1 MDGFKLIAI
10 RPLVGCDKKFLKN
23 LQVGCIY
30 QFYNEY
36 QFYDINKFEI
46 NDLNSIELINEK
58 AISTDVYNI
67 IYNSQIPHDLYSIE
81 SVSKNIINVSAIVGK
96 NGSGKSTI
104 VELFNLFIFCL
115 SNRLDLINVDIFKRD
130 HSLNDE
136 DQKRLK
142 EELNSFD
149 LFNCEMYYLIEN
161 VIYCIVK
168 KGKSFYQMFFE
179 ANDNSF
185 DNIFSL
191 NEKKTVEISLDFPK
205 KNKIDFLRNT
215 FFYSISANYSLYG
228 LNTNETGIW
237 LKSIFH
243 KNDGYQAPI
252 VIDPMR
258 TKGKIDINSLT
269 YLSKSRLLSNIF
281 RKLEPNQKI
290 ENSLRN
296 LVNNKIVQNIDI
308 KLDLNKFRV
317 IDNNSINNYDQ
328 NFIIKIDDKNIY
340 LRYTF
345 KYNNRFDTIIK
356 TFNPDFKGKENE
368 GILDK
373 LTREYILK
381 KTFTVLKKY
390 PEYEI
395 FSKNVFKEV
404 LKDENV
410 KYEKH
415 VFEKLA
421 LEDFSHS
428 TFKLRQAINFY
439 VYDFYKL
446 NDQTNKSYVI
456 STSKDDG
463 ISDIINNMIEEIKS
477 EKIIELQRDGGA
489 EIDLESSFE
498 LVHNKYNLV
507 YYIPPSFFEVDIQ
520 FQEKGSFNSL
530 SSGEKQMIFSIS
542 SIIYHL
548 TNLKSIDSEERIS
561 YKYFNIILDEI
572 ELYFHPEFQRK
583 YIYELLRSIKSMNF
597 HLYGINIMFLTHSP
611 FILSDIPNQNI
622 LRLIDGFQ
630 DQYDENGKTF
640 GANIHE
646 LLANDFYLAEGF
658 MGEFAKEKIL
668 DLILYLKFD
677 EEDSNS
683 IKSKLSW
690 SEASAKGIID
700 IVGEPIIK
708 ERLESLFEKKFY
720 KNDKDYYLN
729 KIKEYELKLK
739 KIDYEK
745 NSN

>member
-36 QFYDINKFEI
+36 QFNDINKLKLNNLNYVKLI
-46 NDLNSIELINEK
+46 NDEAINN
-58 AISTDVYNI
+58 DVYNI
-67 IYNSQIPHDLYSIE
+67 IYDSQIPYDLYSIE
-81 SVSKNIINVSAIVGK
+81 SLNKNIINVSAIVGK

-115 SNRLDLINVDIFKRD
+115 SNRLDLINVDIFKRN
-130 HSLNDE
+130 HLLSDE
-136 DQKRLK
+136 DQKRLN
-142 EELNSFD
+142 EELDSFE
-149 LFNCEMYYLIEN
+149 LFNCEMYYLIEDL
-161 VIYCIVK
+161 IYCIVK
-168 KGKSFYQMFFE
+168 KGNSFYQKVFE
-179 ANDNSF
+179 ARNQTDEKKF
-185 DNIFSL
+185 TL
-191 NEKKTVEISLDFPK
+191 NEEKTVELSIDFPK
-205 KNKIDFLRNT
+205 KNKIDFLKNT

-252 VIDPMR
+252 VLDPMR

-281 RKLEPNQKI
+281 RRLEPNQKK

-296 LVNNKIVQNIDI
+296 LVNNKVVQNIDI
-308 KLDLNKFRV
+308 KLDFKKFRV
-317 IDNNSINNYDQ
+317 IDNNSISNYDQ
-328 NFIIKIDDKNIY
+328 NFIVKIEDKNIY
-340 LRYTF
+340 LSYTF

-356 TFNPDFKGKENE
+356 FFNPDFKEKENE

-373 LTREYILK
+373 LTKEYILK
-381 KTFTVLKKY
+381 KTFTILKKY

-404 LKDENV
+404 LTDKNV
-410 KYEKH
+410 EYEKY
-415 VFEKLA
+415 VFQKLA

-446 NDQTNKSYVI
+446 NDQTSKSYVI

-477 EKIIELQRDGGA
+477 EKIKEIQNDAGSELD
-489 EIDLESSFE
+489 IESSFE
-498 LVHNKYNLV
+498 LVHNKYNLA

-542 SIIYHL
+542 SIVYHL

-597 HLYGINIMFLTHSP
+597 YLCGINIMFLTHSP
-611 FILSDIPNQNI
+611 FILSDVPNQNI

-630 DQYDENGKTF
+630 DQYDENSKTF

-646 LLANDFYLAEGF
+646 LLANDFYLAKGF

-668 DLILYLKFD
+668 DLILYLKFN